1 MAEVTGRNPLAIRT
15 RVLEEF
21 EKVQAQIATNPE
33 LWRKLSF
40 EAHKELCTVLGV
52 NFIDYP
58 EFEFWFSRFA
68 RGDFDLNYDK
78 SFDPKTRSLTDLPLE
93 IFKKIGENL
102 EILDRLQLRIVCKD
116 IRFQVDNWDPKVTKI
131 FYCKGNNWRVCQ
143 TSRPELYWMGNFEQ
157 NRNNIFHPGFNR
169 DPISFVMSV
178 LKLPK
183 LRLEELTIYEDDNW
197 KKLIEE
203 LDESNRKLH
212 VKKVFYPNGYDS
224 SKIDLHFMIPGVLEE
239 ITLSNQTGREIYEI
253 IESEQCQAAKMMYIE
268 STIATSSFPLQALYN
283 CPRFT
288 LKLGGRPAD
297 GLKSKF
303 LKRLMEYGK
312 VQTCVLYVSK
322 YRPEQS
328 QILKYFNEPEA
339 TVPNFP
345 SLRRYPIPET
355 NEFYELEYVVEVDHY
370 RRREE
375 FVRLEKKQ

>member
-1 MAEVTGRNPLAIRT
+1 MAEVTGRNPLAIR
-15 RVLEEF
+15 RRILEEF
-21 EKVQAQIATNPE
+21 EKVQAQVATNPE
-33 LWRKLSF
+33 LWRILSF
-40 EAHKELCTVLGV
+40 DAHKKLCKVLGAD
-52 NFIDYP
+52 FIDYP

-78 SFDPKTRSLTDLPLE
+78 CFDPKTRSLTDLPLE

-102 EILDRLQLRIVCKD
+102 EIVDRFQLRDVCKD
-116 IRFQVDNWDPKVTKI
+116 IRFHVDNWDPKVTKI

-143 TSRPELYWMGNFEQ
+143 TSRPELYWMGNFER

-169 DPISFVMSV
+169 DPISFVMNI

-183 LRLEELTIYEDDNW
+183 LHLEELTIYEDDNW

-212 VKKVFYPNGYDS
+212 VKKVIFPNCYHS

-239 ITLSNQTGREIYEI
+239 IILRNQTGREIFEI
-253 IESEQCQAAKMMYIE
+253 IDSEQCQAAKMMHID

-288 LKLGGRPAD
+288 LRLGGKRAD
-297 GLKSKF
+297 GLKAKF
-303 LKRLMEYGK
+303 LKNLMKYGE
-312 VQTCVLYVSK
+312 VQKCILYISK
-322 YRPEQS
+322 NRPAQS

-339 TVPNFP
+339 MVPNFP

-355 NEFYELEYVVEVDHY
+355 NEFYELEYGVEVDHY